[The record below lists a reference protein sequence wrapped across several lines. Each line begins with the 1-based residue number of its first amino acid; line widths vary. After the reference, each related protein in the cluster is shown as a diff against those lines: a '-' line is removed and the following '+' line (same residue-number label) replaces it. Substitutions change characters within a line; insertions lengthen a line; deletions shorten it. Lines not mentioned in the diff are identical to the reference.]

1 MPKTEA
7 DFPLNFAQ
15 ASELMRLATT
25 YHEQANACRK
35 EGARVASCVM
45 LAATVEAMLIVVTN
59 LFCDEARPVATAKK
73 WKLEDLLRWDLGQL
87 LEVAKDATLLP
98 EKLNLNLKM
107 DLRAVKDPV
116 PTDRIREVRNLVHP
130 GRYLRERGGK
140 EITRQE
146 LDTLYATCHAA
157 YLCLVEKIEEKSP
170 HLPNVRTIP
179 RDPHKP

>member
-1 MPKTEA
+1 
-7 DFPLNFAQ
+7 
-15 ASELMRLATT
+15 
-25 YHEQANACRK
+25 
-35 EGARVASCVM
+35 
-45 LAATVEAMLIVVTN
+45 MLIVVTN
-59 LFCDEARPVATAKK
+59 LFCDEARPVAIAKK

-170 HLPNVRTIP
+170 HLPKVRTIL
-179 RDPHKP
+179 RDPHKPSETGGSCYDHDAKPAWTRNGHWRILFKSTDPDEKGAIYR